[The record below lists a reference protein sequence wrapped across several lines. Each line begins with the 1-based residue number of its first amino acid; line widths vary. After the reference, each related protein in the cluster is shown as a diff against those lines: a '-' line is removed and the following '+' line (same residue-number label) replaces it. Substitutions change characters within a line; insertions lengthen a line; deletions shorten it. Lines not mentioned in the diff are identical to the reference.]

1 MQVIQRDKDKASL
14 DDQTELFISVWQE
27 LDELNLFLQRTKDS
41 ESSSLVWM

>member
-41 ESSSLVWM
+41 ESSSLV